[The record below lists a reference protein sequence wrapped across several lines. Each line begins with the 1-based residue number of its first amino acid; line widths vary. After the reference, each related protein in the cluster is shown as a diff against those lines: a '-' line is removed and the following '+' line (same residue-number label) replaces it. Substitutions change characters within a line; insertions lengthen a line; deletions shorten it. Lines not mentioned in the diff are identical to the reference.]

1 MTTLTLDDP
10 HHVTVGTIG
19 DAGSRTFLVQAEDDD
34 HRVTMVAEKQ
44 QVEGIGD
51 LLARLLVR
59 LDETPPDDWDTAA
72 MAVREPVEPLWRIGR
87 IEVGLDPDARRFLLE
102 FEAVEGATEDG
113 DDRLVDEVV
122 FTIGTDLARRLAAQA
137 DWVVDQ
143 GRPRCRLCGRPMAAD
158 SRHVCPATNGHGRL
172 TV

>member
-19 DAGSRTFLVQAEDDD
+19 EAGNRTFLVQAEDAE
-34 HRVTMVAEKQ
+34 HRVTLVAEKQ
-44 QVEGIGD
+44 QVGGIGD

-59 LDETPPDDWDTAA
+59 LHQSPADDWDTAA
-72 MAVREPVEPLWRIGR
+72 MAVREPVEPMWRIGR
-87 IEVGLDPDARRFLLE
+87 IEVGLDADAARFLLE
-102 FEAVEGATEDG
+102 FSAIED
-113 DDRLVDEVV
+113 DDEHLVDEVA
-122 FTIGTDLARRLAAQA
+122 FTIDIDLARRLAAQA

-143 GRPRCRLCGRPMAAD
+143 GRPRCRLCGRPMEAD
-158 SRHVCPATNGHGRL
+158 GSHVCPATNGHGRL

>member
-19 DAGSRTFLVQAEDDD
+19 EAGRRTFLVQAEDDD
-34 HRVTMVAEKQ
+34 HRVTMIAEKQ

-59 LDETPPDDWDTAA
+59 LDETPPDDWDRAA

-87 IEVGLDPDARRFLLE
+87 IEVGLDADARRFRLE
-102 FEAVEGATEDG
+102 FEAMEG
-113 DDRLVDEVV
+113 DDEHLVDEVV
-122 FTIGTDLARRLAAQA
+122 FTVDTDLARRLAAQA
-137 DWVVDQ
+137 DWLVDQ
-143 GRPRCRLCGRPMAAD
+143 GRPRCRLCGRPMAED
-158 SRHVCPATNGHGRL
+158 GSHVCPATNGHGRL

>member
-19 DAGSRTFLVQAEDDD
+19 EAGNRTFLVQAEDAE
-34 HRVTMVAEKQ
+34 HRVTLVAEKQ
-44 QVEGIGD
+44 QVAGIGD

-59 LDETPPDDWDTAA
+59 LDESPADDWDTAA
-72 MAVREPVEPLWRIGR
+72 MAIREPVEPMWRIGR
-87 IEVGLDPDARRFLLE
+87 IEVGLDADAARFLLE
-102 FEAVEGATEDG
+102 FRGVE
-113 DDRLVDEVV
+113 DDEVHLVDEVA
-122 FTIGTDLARRLAAQA
+122 FTIDTDLARRLAAQA

-143 GRPRCRLCGRPMAAD
+143 GRPRCRLCGRPMAD
-158 SRHVCPATNGHGRL
+158 GGSHVCPATNGHGRL